1 MKDFVLVTFNLLRD
15 SAALILLVLGLIA
28 LWYILSSKKK

>member
-15 SAALILLVLGLIA
+15 SSALILLVLGLIA
-28 LWYILSSKKK
+28 VWYTLRSKKK